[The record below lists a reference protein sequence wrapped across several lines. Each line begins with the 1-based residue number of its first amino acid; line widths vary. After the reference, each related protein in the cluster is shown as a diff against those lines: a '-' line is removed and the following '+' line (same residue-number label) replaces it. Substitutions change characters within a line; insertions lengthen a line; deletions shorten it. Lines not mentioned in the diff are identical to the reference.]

1 MRYHPVR
8 RAGTSAKRTA
18 RHGCEWVPMQ
28 HQLAEWLVRYGA
40 PMLFVAQGFGIFGV
54 PIPDELLLTMAGA
67 FVAKGVLHGSSTLTA
82 AVAGCLTGITLS
94 YALGRVVGIKV
105 LRATF
110 ARHLDHL
117 ERAQALFRRF
127 GGWLLAFGYF
137 IPGVRHVT
145 AIAAGSGCM
154 SYRTFAGYAYPG
166 GVLWCTV
173 FLALGF
179 YAGDRFEAAAGAA
192 RTHLATSAGVLAVA
206 AIAYAVVHHALRRS
220 QDA

>member
-1 MRYHPVR
+1 
-8 RAGTSAKRTA
+8 
-18 RHGCEWVPMQ
+18 MQ
-28 HQLAEWLVRYGA
+28 HHLADWLVRYGA
-40 PMLFVAQGFGIFGV
+40 PMLFIAQVFGIFGV

-67 FVAKGVLHGSSTLTA
+67 FVAKGVLHGSSTVTA

-94 YALGRVVGIKV
+94 YVLGRVVGIKV

-110 ARHLDHL
+110 ERHLDHL

-154 SYRTFAGYAYPG
+154 TYGTFAGFAYPG
-166 GVLWCTV
+166 GILWCVV
-173 FLALGF
+173 FLALGY
-179 YAGDRFEAAAGAA
+179 YAGDRFEAAARTAT
-192 RTHLATSAGVLAVA
+192 THLAIAAGVLALV
-206 AIAYAVVHHALRRS
+206 AIAYAIVHLTYRRS